1 MVNVS
6 DLKEYHT
13 ARMSIYYW
21 RAKIASGVHDGKGKL
36 QMWEKR
42 LEEIRSGMTRAPPGK
57 GARALKRLGTQVKR
71 DAQQQQVSQWVPP
84 PLSWD

>member
-6 DLKEYHT
+6 DMKEYHT

-57 GARALKRLGTQVKR
+57 GKKLLKRLSIV
-71 DAQQQQVSQWVPP
+71 AQQQPVSQWVPP